1 MEVNGIKGFLSG
13 ALPVNGQKGSDIL
26 EDFKSFILWVD
37 SEQKKSSEL
46 KKRVLE
52 GEDVPLH
59 EIVLQAEKAKVALN
73 LLIEVRNKLLEAYN
87 ELMKMQI

>member
-1 MEVNGIKGFLSG
+1 MEIKRINNLLLKGV
-13 ALPVNGQKGSDIL
+13 LPSQKKGSDIV
-26 EDFKSFILWVD
+26 EDFKNFILWVD
-37 SEQKKSSEL
+37 GEQKKSAEL
-46 KKRVLE
+46 RKRVLD

-73 LLIEVRNKLLEAYN
+73 LLIEVRNKLLDAYN

>member
-1 MEVNGIKGFLSG
+1 MEVNGIKVFLSG
-13 ALPVNGQKGSDIL
+13 AVPANGRKSTDIL
-26 EDFKSFILWVD
+26 QDFKSFILWVD
-37 SEQKKSSEL
+37 GEQKKSAEL

-52 GEDVPLH
+52 GEDIPLH